1 MGLSL
6 RRFGNWL
13 KKTAKAVFTP
23 ENIIAAIAMAAFSP
37 FNAFM
42 AGANF
47 LTRVAVYAVTNAALQ
62 TLSTPN
68 TPSMGDFSNE
78 ADGRL
83 VNFKDTTAPRNVIY
97 GKVRVGGLIAHAETT
112 ENDKFLHL
120 VIVLA
125 SHEVNAISK
134 VFFDGKELTISSNNV
149 TAPSRFNGKAK
160 VYTKLGTDDQSAQS
174 QLVSVSS
181 SWTNAHKLSGIAYIY
196 VRLEFD
202 QDTFS
207 NGIPEITA
215 EIEGKKVFDPR
226 DSSTSFKS
234 NAALVIRDFLTDT
247 KFGLGASSSEINDTA
262 ITTAANICD
271 ENVTLANGST
281 EKTYE
286 AHGVIFSNTSVNDT
300 LNKLL
305 TSCGGTVTYTNGK
318 FDLKVAKY
326 VSPSVTIT
334 QDELIGEV
342 SVSTKRS
349 RADRFNAVKGVFAPE
364 STNYIATE
372 YPAIT
377 SSTFETEDG
386 SRIYA
391 SYDLPFTT
399 SSPMAQRL
407 AKIVLFRSRQ
417 EVGLEI
423 TTNMKGFQLAV
434 GDTFQ
439 FTSAKYGFTNK
450 IFEVISWNLT
460 ANSDGLGVN
469 LGCMELASSVYDWN
483 AEESDFTN
491 DDTNLPDPFTL
502 PTVGLELSD
511 EIQINNEQIIS
522 VLIAKPTST
531 SIYANQFEVQVREAD
546 ASPENDFISL
556 GVSNSDR
563 FEFRNAKDGQKYDV
577 RARMIS
583 YIGVRSAFTTGE
595 HTIVGQTAPPSD
607 VTNFAVNLVRT
618 EAHLSWTPVTDLD
631 LSHYIIRHNSRTSG
645 GENTYSNAQ
654 TVIAKVSR
662 PANTA
667 IVPAQ
672 TGTYF
677 IKAVDKTGNA
687 SEAASS
693 SIVNV
698 DEIKGYN
705 AVTSTTQSP
714 NFNGTKTNC
723 SVNSEGS
730 LVLNTSTLFDSATG
744 NFDDAEGLFDGGAG
758 TIVTSGTYEFDSV
771 IDLTAKYTSRVV
783 PTLTMTRVDYVN
795 LFDSAS
801 GNFDDRTGTF
811 DGDVQAFDD
820 TDVEIQIATTNDDP
834 SSGSPTFT
842 AFRKLIAGDY
852 TARGLKF
859 KAILTTT
866 DTQASPVISALSI
879 AIDMEDR
886 VISQGN
892 VSSGAGSKAITFSP
906 AFKEL
911 GGIGISAQNLSTGD
925 FYVITSKSVSG
936 FTITFKNSS
945 GTDVDRT
952 FDFVAQGHGEVAA

>member
-1 MGLSL
+1 MGLN
-6 RRFGNWL
+6 FGKFKRWVER
-13 KKTAKAVFTP
+13 TARAIFTP
-23 ENIIAAIAMAAFSP
+23 DNIITATFLAFTMGGASFANPMHLFRKVAA
-37 FNAFM
+37 
-42 AGANF
+42 
-47 LTRVAVYAVTNAALQ
+47 YAVTNAAIQ

-68 TPSMGDFSNE
+68 TPNLRDFGSE
-78 ADGRL
+78 AEGRL
-83 VNFKDTTAPRNVIY
+83 VNFNETTAARNLIY
-97 GKVRVGGLIAHAETT
+97 GTVRVGGLIAHAEST

-120 VIVLA
+120 IIVLA
-125 SHEVNAISK
+125 SHEINAISK
-134 VFFDGKELTISSNNV
+134 VYFDGEELTISTNAV
-149 TAPSRFNGKAK
+149 TAPARYNGKAK
-160 VYTKLGTDDQSAQS
+160 VYTHLGTDGQAADAN
-174 QLVSVSS
+174 LVAESS
-181 SWTNAHKLSGIAYIY
+181 SWSNAHKLSGIAYLY
-196 VRLEFD
+196 VRLEYD
-202 QDTFS
+202 QDAFA

-215 EIEGKKVFDPR
+215 LVQGKKIFDPR

-234 NAALVIRDFLTDT
+234 NAALVVRDFLTDT
-247 KFGLGASSSEINDTA
+247 KFGLGAASSEINDTA

-271 ENVTLANGST
+271 ENITLAGGGT
-281 EKTYE
+281 EETYE
-286 AHGVIFSNTSVNDT
+286 AHGVVYSNVAVKDT
-300 LNKLL
+300 LNKIL
-305 TSCGGTVTYTNGK
+305 TSCGGSVTYTNGK
-318 FDLKVAKY
+318 FDLKVAKF

-334 QDELIGEV
+334 EDELIGDV
-342 SVSTKRS
+342 QVTTKRS
-349 RADRFNAVKGVFAPE
+349 RSERFNAIKGVFAPSE
-364 STNYIATE
+364 TNYVSTE

-407 AKIVLFRSRQ
+407 AKIALFRSRQ
-417 EVGLEI
+417 EVALDI
-423 TTNMKGFQLAV
+423 TTNLKGFQLAV

-450 IFEVISWNLT
+450 VFEVISWGLQ
-460 ANSDGLGVN
+460 ANNDGLGIN
-469 LGCMELASSVYDWN
+469 LSCMELASSVYDWN
-483 AEESDFTN
+483 AEEQAFVN
-491 DDTNLPDPFTL
+491 DNTNLPDPFTL

-511 EIQINNEQIIS
+511 EIQLNNEQIIS
-522 VLIAKPTST
+522 VLVAKPTST
-531 SIYANQFEVQVREAD
+531 SIYANQFEVQVKESTD
-546 ASPENDFISL
+546 TDFISL

-563 FEFRNAKDGQKYDV
+563 FEFRNAKDEVTYDV

-583 YIGVRSAFTTGE
+583 SIGVRSAFTTGT
-595 HTIVGQTAPPSD
+595 HTIVGQTAPPAD
-607 VTNFAVNLVRT
+607 VTNFSVNIIKT

-631 LSHYIIRHNSRTSG
+631 LSHYVIRHNSRTSG
-645 GENTYSNAQ
+645 AENTYSNSI
-654 TVIAKVSR
+654 TLIDKVSR
-662 PANTA
+662 PANTV
-667 IVPAQ
+667 IVPAL

-677 IKAVDKTGNA
+677 IKSVDKSGLS
-687 SEAASS
+687 SENAASS
-693 SIVNV
+693 VAIIE
-698 DEIKGYN
+698 EIKGYN

-723 SVNSEGS
+723 SVNSEGN

-758 TIVTSGTYEFDSV
+758 TIVTSGTYEFDAV
-771 IDLTAKYTSRVV
+771 IDLTAVYTSRIV
-783 PTLTMTRVDYVN
+783 PSLTVTRVDYVN

-820 TDVEIQIATTNDDP
+820 TNVEIQIATTEDNP

-852 TARGLKF
+852 KGRGLKF

-866 DTQASPVISALSI
+866 DTQASPVISALSV

-886 VISQGN
+886 VISQGDIA
-892 VSSGAGSKAITFSP
+892 SGAGSKAITFSP

-945 GTDVDRT
+945 GTDVNRT
-952 FDFVAQGHGEVAA
+952 FDYVAKGYGEVAA